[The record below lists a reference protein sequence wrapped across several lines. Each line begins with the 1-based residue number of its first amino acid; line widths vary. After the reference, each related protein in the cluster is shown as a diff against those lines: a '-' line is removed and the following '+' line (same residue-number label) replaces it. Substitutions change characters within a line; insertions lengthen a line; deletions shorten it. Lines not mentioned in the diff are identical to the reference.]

1 MIKGVKK
8 FKYLFFV
15 FIFSIFFLVF
25 GESQN
30 VYANNNIETS
40 DIETSNIETSIQD
53 NINSSLEVYDFGE
66 VDTVLTKE
74 NDIGLFSGLTFEG
87 IIKGVITGE
96 ISLKPSDIYTYV
108 LDEFSRQYKN
118 LAVLFFDL
126 FIIGIASAFIQNLTN
141 SVKPKSTAA
150 MGNYVCFIVLIHL
163 LTKSLYDIM
172 DIVVEFL
179 NYIGS
184 FTEAM
189 LPIVLG
195 SMAFSGYVGT
205 AYFVQPCLVALTYI
219 ISSLFKNVLVNF
231 IFVIAIIEIINGVT
245 SKELLSSFCDI
256 GNKIIKWSLRTITVG
271 YMTVLSLIKIG
282 GPISDNLI
290 KRGTKS
296 VVSAIP
302 VVGNTLGSA
311 VDTVG
316 LVADTTSSAILFAL
330 VLFCILYSLS
340 YIISLVSY
348 NILFSISTVV
358 LEPITDK
365 SIVKAIKCLTKYIG
379 YFLSVFGVSMFLFIF
394 SVIVVLRWGDW
405 LVWFMNI

>member
-1 MIKGVKK
+1 MIKKFRK
-8 FKYLFFV
+8 FKFIFIVFV
-15 FIFSIFFLVF
+15 FFIVF

-30 VYANNNIETS
+30 VYASNSVETS
-40 DIETSNIETSIQD
+40 LEE

-66 VDTVLTKE
+66 VDTVLRNESNT
-74 NDIGLFSGLTFEG
+74 GLFSDLTFEG
-87 IIKGVITGE
+87 IIKGVITGD
-96 ISLKPSDIYTYV
+96 ISLKPSDIYDYV
-108 LDEFSRQYKN
+108 LEEFSKQYKN
-118 LAVLFFDL
+118 LAILFFDL

-141 SVKPKSTAA
+141 SVKPKSTSA

-163 LTKSLYDIM
+163 LVKSLYDIM

-189 LPIVLG
+189 MPIVLG
-195 SMAFSGYVGT
+195 TMAFSGYVGT

-245 SKELLSSFCDI
+245 SKDLLSSFTDI
-256 GNKIIKWSLRTITVG
+256 GNKIIKWSLRTISVG

-290 KRGTKS
+290 KKGTKS

-316 LVADTTSSAILFAL
+316 IVADTTSNAILFAL
-330 VLFCILYSLS
+330 VLFCLLYGLS

-348 NILFSISTVV
+348 NILFSVSTVV

-394 SVIVVLRWGDW
+394 SVIVVLRWGDR
-405 LVWFMNI
+405 